1 MPVLETSRLL
11 ALSAVLLIFFVTY
24 RYYAF
29 RYRMPP
35 GPKGL
40 PIIGNLHQA
49 PSKYP
54 WRTFADWHK
63 KYGPIYSLQFGPTTL
78 IMLGTHDA
86 ARDLLDKRSAIYS
99 SRPKLFMVG
108 EIVSK
113 GFRTLLLPY
122 GQRWRTHHKLHN
134 SVLNQRIAQTYHD
147 MQDLESKQLINE
159 LLTRNDFSDR
169 FHRFASSVILSLAY
183 GKRMPRGDESE
194 IKSVDEIM
202 IPLNAALA
210 SQWIVD
216 VFPFLNVLPSFLA
229 PWRKFGEN
237 LHKIEA
243 DFFNDVMHRA
253 QTTPSWNWSK
263 ELKSMKESDNLC
275 DTELAY
281 ILGVVYEAGSDIVS
295 MVLESFIMAAV
306 LHPNVV
312 KKAHEE
318 LDEIVGSKR
327 LPTFEDLEKLPYIHA
342 IVKETHRW
350 RPVIPGGVPHAVDED
365 DEYMGYH
372 IPKGAVVLGNHWA
385 IHLDEDVYENPM
397 SFNPDR
403 WIEHPDLPIAG
414 FGFGRRKCVGQYVG
428 TNSLLI
434 NVARL
439 LWAFDITHAYEE
451 RNGRK
456 QRIEVDSF
464 AYTNG
469 FNSGPLPFR
478 AQFTARSAE
487 RKEIM
492 QRDWHEAEKN
502 VDVLLDGIRDQQ
514 LQEKQAFHQ
523 KW

>member
-1 MPVLETSRLL
+1 MPVMETSRLL
-11 ALSAVLLIFFVTY
+11 AMSVAVLALFVSY

-35 GPKGL
+35 GPRGL
-40 PIIGNLHQA
+40 PIIGSLHQA

-78 IMLGTHDA
+78 VMLGTHDA
-86 ARDLLDKRSAIYS
+86 ARDLLDKRSNIYS

-108 EIVSK
+108 EIIGK

-122 GQRWRTHHKLHN
+122 GPRWRIHHRLHA
-134 SVLNQRIAQTYHD
+134 SVLNQRIAQTYHV
-147 MQDLESKQLINE
+147 MQDLESKQLIAE
-159 LLTRNDFSDR
+159 LLTRSDFSDR
-169 FHRFASSVILSLAY
+169 FHRYASSVVLSLAY

-216 VFPFLNVLPSFLA
+216 VFPFLNALPGFLA
-229 PWRKFGEN
+229 PWKKHGEN

-243 DFFNDVMHRA
+243 DFLKDVMDRA
-253 QTTPSWNWSK
+253 RKTPSWNWSK
-263 ELKSMKESDNLC
+263 ELQSMKESDSLC
-275 DTELAY
+275 HTELAY
-281 ILGVVYEAGSDIVS
+281 ILGVVYEAGSDTVS
-295 MVLESFIMAAV
+295 MVLETFVMAAV
-306 LHPNVV
+306 LHPAVV
-312 KKAHEE
+312 QKAHEE
-318 LDEIVGSKR
+318 LDRVVGRGR
-327 LPTFEDLEKLPYIHA
+327 LPTFDDLDRLPYVHA

-385 IHLDEDVYENPM
+385 IHLDPDVYEKPM
-397 SFNPDR
+397 DFNPER
-403 WIEHPDLPIAG
+403 WIEHPDLPLAG

-434 NVARL
+434 NVARM
-439 LWAFDITHAYEE
+439 LWAYDIEYAYEE
-451 RNGRK
+451 RHGRK
-456 QRIEVDSF
+456 VRCEVDPF
-464 AYTNG
+464 AFTNG
-469 FNSGPLPFR
+469 FNSGPLRFK
-478 AQFTARSAE
+478 AQFSVRSAE
-487 RKEIM
+487 AEEIM
-492 QRDWHEAEKN
+492 KREWNDAEKN
-502 VDVLLDGIRDQQ
+502 VDVLLDGIRDT
-514 LQEKQAFHQ
+514 
-523 KW
+523 